1 MDDIM
6 EKSLLV
12 ARMTRQSCQDH
23 WVSFFK
29 SDYDSRGVPLP
40 ELPLEDFSDL
50 ISDEACARNEEDPQP
65 SGGPQTDIAQEE
77 EPAHEIVGQEGE
89 KDNQS

>member
-1 MDDIM
+1 MDIDDIM

-12 ARMTRQSCQDH
+12 AKATRQSCQDH

-40 ELPLEDFSDL
+40 ELPLEDFSD
-50 ISDEACARNEEDPQP
+50 EASARNEEDPQP
-65 SGGPQTDIAQEE
+65 SGGSQTDIAQEE